1 MKSLY
6 KLLRFVLVVLV
17 AFALPATAGA
27 TLKKEGVWPAEE
39 KKVSLDFDGKPSE
52 GLQELAKSAGWSLV
66 VAKGTEIDS
75 HEVHIDVDDQP
86 ADAVLEAL
94 FAQSNVVA
102 TRNGTLITVIP
113 AGLAATAPAQPVA
126 PVAPAAPA
134 VPVVPTTPD
143 LPPPAAMPTARG
155 EDKNVVGGS
164 LHIGKNEIVHTVTVT
179 GGRATID
186 GTVTG
191 DLAVAGGSAKLHK
204 GARVVGNVT
213 VMGGS
218 VKIEKGARVDGHVAA
233 MGGSVKSEDGAVIG
247 GSVVDDHHK
256 GNVKVSIDD
265 DGDVHTSVDGV
276 DHSSPG
282 GRIQSAAQSFGR
294 KVTAMS
300 LLFVFGCVLL
310 ALMTGR
316 MERLRVET
324 AARPMRSFALGLLGS
339 ILGGIAAVIAVVILC
354 ITVVGIPIA
363 VFGILTAVFAVYG
376 AIAAVLTTI
385 GAAIIGHK
393 TKNEYVH
400 LLIGCGAFLIASS
413 LPFLGGLVTF
423 AVAMIAI
430 GTLVSTKAAGF
441 LVKKRPAPPAM
452 GLV

>member
-6 KLLRFVLVVLV
+6 KFLRFLLVVLV
-17 AFALPATAGA
+17 AFALPASAGA

-66 VAKGTEIDS
+66 VAKDIEIDK
-75 HEVHIDVDDQP
+75 HQVHIDVDDQP

-102 TRNGTLITVIP
+102 SRNGTLITVVP
-113 AGLAATAPAQPVA
+113 ANAANTGTAPVA

-134 VPVVPTTPD
+134 APD
-143 LPPPAAMPTARG
+143 LPSPPAMPMPTARG

-164 LHIGKNEIVHTVTVT
+164 LHIRKDEIVHTVTVT
-179 GGRATID
+179 GGSAKID

-191 DLAVAGGSAKLHK
+191 DLHVAGGSAKLHK

-218 VKIEKGARVDGHVAA
+218 VRIEKGARVDGHVAA
-233 MGGSVKSEDGAVIG
+233 MGGSVKSDDGAIIG
-247 GSVVDDHHK
+247 GSVVDDNHR
-256 GNVKVSIDD
+256 GNVSVRMDD
-265 DGDVHTSVDGV
+265 DGDIHTSVDGV
-276 DHSSPG
+276 EQGSKTG
-282 GRIQSAAQSFGR
+282 KIQSAAQSFGR

-310 ALMTGR
+310 ALLTGR
-316 MERLRVET
+316 MEKLRIET
-324 AARPMRSFALGLLGS
+324 AARPMRSFAVGLLGS
-339 ILGGIAAVIAVVILC
+339 LVGGIAATIAIVILC

-363 VFGILTAVFAVYG
+363 VFGVLAAVFAVYG
-376 AIAAVLTTI
+376 AIAAELTTF
-385 GAAIIGHK
+385 GAAVIGHK
-393 TKNEYVH
+393 TKNEYDH
-400 LLIGCGAFLIASS
+400 LLVGCAAFLVASS
-413 LPFLGGLVTF
+413 LPVVGGLVTF
-423 AVAMIAI
+423 AVTMIAI
-430 GTLVSTKAAGF
+430 GTLFATKAAGF
-441 LVKKRPAPPAM
+441 LEKKRPTPPSM

>member
-1 MKSLY
+1 MKSLH
-6 KLLRFVLVVLV
+6 RFIRFLLVVLV

-39 KKVSLDFDGKPSE
+39 KKISLDFDGKPSE
-52 GLQELAKSAGWSLV
+52 GLQALAKSAGWSLV
-66 VAKGTEIDS
+66 VAKGTEIDG

-94 FAQSNVVA
+94 FVQSNVVA
-102 TRNGTLITVIP
+102 TRNGTLITVVP
-113 AGLAATAPAQPVA
+113 ASTAVA
-126 PVAPAAPA
+126 PVAPA
-134 VPVVPTTPD
+134 
-143 LPPPAAMPTARG
+143 PPAPPSLPQPPAMPTVRG

-164 LHIGKNEIVHTVTVT
+164 LTIHKDEIVHTVTVT
-179 GGRATID
+179 GGSAKID

-191 DLAVAGGSAKLHK
+191 DLHVAGGSAKLHK

-233 MGGSVKSEDGAVIG
+233 VGGSVKSDDGAIIG
-247 GSVVDDHHK
+247 GSVVDDQHP
-256 GNVKVSIDD
+256 GNVKVSVDD
-265 DGDVHTSVDGV
+265 DGDVHTAVDGE
-276 DHSSPG
+276 DHSSKG
-282 GRIQSAAQSFGR
+282 GKLKGAAQSFGR

-310 ALMTGR
+310 ALLTGR
-316 MERLRVET
+316 MERLRIET
-324 AARPMRSFALGLLGS
+324 AARPMRSFALGLIGS
-339 ILGGIAAVIAVVILC
+339 IAGGIAALIAVVILC

-363 VFGILTAVFAVYG
+363 VLGILAAVFAVYG

-385 GAAIIGHK
+385 GAAVIGHK

-400 LLIGCGAFLIASS
+400 LLFGCGAFLIVSS
-413 LPFLGGLVTF
+413 LPFIGGLVTF
-423 AVAMIAI
+423 AVTMIAI
-430 GTLVSTKAAGF
+430 GTLFSTKAAGF
-441 LVKKRPAPPAM
+441 LDKKRTVGSPM

>member
-6 KLLRFVLVVLV
+6 KMLRFLLVVLV

-39 KKVSLDFDGKPSE
+39 KKISLDFDGKPSD
-52 GLQELAKSAGWSLV
+52 GLQELAKTAGWSLV

-94 FAQSNVVA
+94 FAQSSVVA

-113 AGLAATAPAQPVA
+113 LGAASAANAVPAPSVP
-126 PVAPAAPA
+126 PP
-134 VPVVPTTPD
+134 PVVPAA
-143 LPPPAAMPTARG
+143 PPAAMPTARG
-155 EDKNVVGGS
+155 EDKNVFGGS
-164 LHIGKNEIVHTVTVT
+164 VHIGKDEIVHTVTVT
-179 GGRATID
+179 GGSAKID

-191 DLAVAGGSAKLHK
+191 DLIVMGGSAKLHK

-218 VKIEKGARVDGHVAA
+218 VRIEKAARVDGHVAA
-233 MGGSVKSEDGAVIG
+233 MGGAVKSEDGAIIG
-247 GSVVDDHHK
+247 GSVVDDRHK
-256 GNVKVSIDD
+256 GNVKVSVDD
-265 DGDVHTSVDGV
+265 DGDVHTTVDGE
-276 DHSSPG
+276 DRSSKSG
-282 GRIQSAAQSFGR
+282 KLQSAAQSFGR

-310 ALMTGR
+310 ALLTGR
-316 MERLRVET
+316 MERLRIET
-324 AARPMRSFALGLLGS
+324 AARPMRSFALGLIGTVA
-339 ILGGIAAVIAVVILC
+339 GGIAAAIAVVILC
-354 ITVVGIPIA
+354 VTVIGIPIA
-363 VFGILTAVFAVYG
+363 VLGILAAVFAVYG
-376 AIAAVLTTI
+376 AIAAVLTTF
-385 GAAIIGHK
+385 GAAVIGHK
-393 TKNEYVH
+393 TKNTYVH
-400 LLIGCGAFLIASS
+400 LLFGCGAFLVASS
-413 LPFLGGLVTF
+413 LPVVGGLVTF

-430 GTLVSTKAAGF
+430 GTLVSTKVAGF
-441 LVKKRPAPPAM
+441 LEKKPKSPPSF

>member
-6 KLLRFVLVVLV
+6 KFLRFFFVVLV
-17 AFALPATAGA
+17 AFALPASAGA

-39 KKVSLDFDGKPSE
+39 KKISLDFDGKPSD

-66 VAKGTEIDS
+66 VAKGTEIDN
-75 HEVHIDVDDQP
+75 HQVHIDVDDQP

-102 TRNGTLITVIP
+102 SRNGTLITVIP
-113 AGLAATAPAQPVA
+113 AAGAVQAAQPALPVA
-126 PVAPAAPA
+126 PSP
-134 VPVVPTTPD
+134 PD
-143 LPPPAAMPTARG
+143 LPTPPSMPTARG
-155 EDKNVVGGS
+155 DDKNVVGGS

-179 GGRATID
+179 GGSATID

-204 GARVVGNVT
+204 GARVIGNIT

-233 MGGSVKSEDGAVIG
+233 MGGSVKSEDGAIIG
-247 GSVVDDHHK
+247 GTVVDDHHK
-256 GNVKVSIDD
+256 GNVAVSIDD
-265 DGDVHTSVDGV
+265 NGDVHTGPAGVDSG
-276 DHSSPG
+276 DHSSAG
-282 GRIQSAAQSFGR
+282 GKIQNAAQSFGR

-310 ALMTGR
+310 ALLTGR

-324 AARPMRSFALGLLGS
+324 AARPMRSFALGLIGS
-339 ILGGIAAVIAVVILC
+339 VLGGIAAAIAIVILC

-363 VFGILTAVFAVYG
+363 AFGVLTAVFAVYG

-385 GAAIIGHK
+385 GAAVIGHK
-393 TKNEYVH
+393 TKNEYLH
-400 LLIGCGAFLIASS
+400 LLCGCGMFLIASS
-413 LPFLGGLVTF
+413 LPFIGGLVTF
-423 AVAMIAI
+423 GVTMIAI
-430 GTLVSTKAAGF
+430 GTLVSTRAAGF
-441 LVKKRPAPPAM
+441 LDKKRPTPPAM

>member
-1 MKSLY
+1 MKSLF
-6 KLLRFVLVVLV
+6 KLLRFLLVVLV
-17 AFALPATAGA
+17 AFALPASAGA

-39 KKVSLDFDGKPSE
+39 KKISLDFDGKPSE

-66 VAKGTEIDS
+66 VAKGTEIDL
-75 HEVHIDVDDQP
+75 HQVHIDVDDQP
-86 ADAVLEAL
+86 ADVVLEAL
-94 FAQSNVVA
+94 FAQSNAVA
-102 TRNGTLITVIP
+102 TRNGTLITVVP
-113 AGLAATAPAQPVA
+113 MSGANTAN
-126 PVAPAAPA
+126 AAPA
-134 VPVVPTTPD
+134 
-143 LPPPAAMPTARG
+143 PPALPAPPAMPTARG

-164 LHIGKNEIVHTVTVT
+164 LHIHKDEIVHTVTVT
-179 GGRATID
+179 GGSAKID

-191 DLAVAGGSAKLHK
+191 DLVVMGGSAKLHK
-204 GARVVGNVT
+204 GARVVGNIT

-233 MGGSVKSEDGAVIG
+233 MGGSVKSDEGAIIG
-247 GSVVDDHHK
+247 GTVVDDDHK

-265 DGDVHTSVDGV
+265 DGDLQTTASDANDSTKGKL
-276 DHSSPG
+276 
-282 GRIQSAAQSFGR
+282 QSAAQSFGH

-310 ALMTGR
+310 ALLTGR
-316 MERLRVET
+316 MERIRVET

-339 ILGGIAAVIAVVILC
+339 VLGGIAAVVAIVILC

-363 VFGILTAVFAVYG
+363 VLGILTAVFAVYG
-376 AIAAVLTTI
+376 AIAAVLTTV

-400 LLIGCGAFLIASS
+400 LLAGCAAFLIASS
-413 LPFLGGLVTF
+413 LPFVGGLVTF

-441 LVKKRPAPPAM
+441 LDKKHRVPPAM

>member
-6 KLLRFVLVVLV
+6 KLLRFLLVVLV

-39 KKVSLDFDGKPSE
+39 KKISLDFDGKPSE

-94 FAQSNVVA
+94 FAQSNVIA

-113 AGLAATAPAQPVA
+113 VGLTGAAPAQAVA
-126 PVAPAAPA
+126 PVVPAAPA
-134 VPVVPTTPD
+134 TPD

-179 GGRATID
+179 GGSATID

-233 MGGSVKSEDGAVIG
+233 MGGSVKSEDGAIIG

-310 ALMTGR
+310 ALLTGR
-316 MERLRVET
+316 MERLRIET

-339 ILGGIAAVIAVVILC
+339 ILGGIAAAIAIVILC

-376 AIAAVLTTI
+376 AIAAVLTTV

-400 LLIGCGAFLIASS
+400 LLIGCGAFLVASS

-441 LVKKRPAPPAM
+441 LDKKRPTPPAM